1 MLCADASVYQ
11 YKDSFIELIRRPGL
25 GVEINEEKVREAEK
39 RATTW
44 KNPIWRNYD
53 GTIAE
58 W

>member
-1 MLCADASVYQ
+1 MQ
-11 YKDSFIELIRRPGL
+11 GPGL
-25 GVEINEEKVREAEK
+25 GVDINEQVVAKA
-39 RATTW
+39 AQTAPTW